1 MVRWTKSRLW
11 RPPAKVLWYLCWFL
25 VEVIHLIIHPLICL
39 GVSSYLRTKSSLTDS
54 HPPVPYCHGYV
65 DSRWNHSH
73 ISLITSTYLPWEY
86 ALRANAFGIVP
97 TLACKYN
104 VSGPTKD
111 YQPILIQLTIY
122 LSLMVLVEGRHLK
135 LAESQDPP
143 TYLPNVTHP
152 PVSDGSGQRIAPLL
166 FSSPHPVQQTASS
179 LQCIQTLN
187 DI

>member
-1 MVRWTKSRLW
+1 MYKFNTGTQCAPLCQVDVARNVKARVSGEMDEEQAVETTSQGALV
-11 RPPAKVLWYLCWFL
+11 PVLVPCRGDSLDHSPTYLFGSTFL
-25 VEVIHLIIHPLICL
+25 
-39 GVSSYLRTKSSLTDS
+39 SYLTKSSLTDS

-86 ALRANAFGIVP
+86 VLRANVFGIVP

-122 LSLMVLVEGRHLK
+122 LSLTVL
-135 LAESQDPP
+135 
-143 TYLPNVTHP
+143 
-152 PVSDGSGQRIAPLL
+152 
-166 FSSPHPVQQTASS
+166 QT
-179 LQCIQTLN
+179 
-187 DI
+187 